1 VHLFRRQ
8 HGRETRIDVEDV
20 DAVGHRTGDSSSS
33 PPEHPLRLLRMRRCL
48 PIGILCAVLLAA
60 PAYAAG
66 HRAPSGTRFYKPSAK
81 LVKGGHGSL
90 IWARRQTGPQR
101 LKGAAKA
108 ELVLYRSR
116 GVRGKTV
123 AVSGDVAIPKGK
135 APKHGWPVITWAHG
149 TTGIADACAPTRLK
163 TTLSGIADLT
173 HWLKAGYAIVRTD
186 YQGLGTPGVHPDLN
200 GDAEGRS
207 VLDIV
212 RAARKLDRRI
222 GKRIVIAGHSQG
234 GHAALWAADLA
245 PKYTPELK
253 VRGTVAFA
261 PASHIG
267 EQFALARSINTPG
280 GGTTGL
286 GSLIIRGADVADP
299 ALGIAG
305 LLSPQASA
313 LYGQTL
319 SKCSGELDVPSSW
332 GGLAPSQIFKPDA
345 DLTPLI
351 AFLNAKVDPEDLR
364 IKTPVRVEQGT
375 ADPTVLPPF
384 TDDLVKRFTAN
395 HVPVSYK
402 TYAGIDHGHV
412 VTGAPA
418 ADATKWIRAR
428 LP

>member
-1 VHLFRRQ
+1 
-8 HGRETRIDVEDV
+8 
-20 DAVGHRTGDSSSS
+20 
-33 PPEHPLRLLRMRRCL
+33 MRRCL
-48 PIGILCAVLLAA
+48 PLGILCAALLAA
-60 PAYAAG
+60 PAHATVRKAPAG
-66 HRAPSGTRFYKPSAK
+66 AKFYSAPSK
-81 LVKGGHGSL
+81 LVKGGHGGL
-90 IWARRQTGPQR
+90 IWARTFSGRDR
-101 LKGAAKA
+101 LKGGARDA
-108 ELVLYRSR
+108 LVLYRST
-116 GVRGKTV
+116 GVDGRSV
-123 AVSGDVAIPKGK
+123 AVSGDVAVPRGK

-149 TTGIADACAPTRLK
+149 TTGIADACAPTRLDAAAEPALLK
-163 TTLSGIADLT
+163 Q
-173 HWLKAGYAIVRTD
+173 WLKRGYAVLRTD
-186 YQGLGTPGVHPDLN
+186 YQGLGTPGTHPYLN
-200 GDAEGRS
+200 GLAEGRS
-207 VLDIV
+207 VLDVV

-267 EQFALARSINTPG
+267 EQFSLARNLNSPG